1 MARPRATLSA
11 HASTVSQ
18 ISQLQKPQGNYLKRL
33 REWIG
38 DSQGGSKPE
47 AFAHPEAWVWR
58 AQDHRGERTES
69 DFVAMAAPTVERD
82 VFTQAVIYPL
92 VALYHALW
100 GRTHMRKQDV
110 LDLESGIVE
119 YNEEKLDRIGMV
131 ISTVLAS
138 VLPVVAVLGLF
149 FVHSLLKRIYIMIGI
164 TAAFAG
170 LLALLS
176 DGKGRRIEIF
186 AATATWVSSMLF
198 EARLMLTGAR
208 FAAVEVVFIG
218 SSALS
223 S

>member
-1 MARPRATLSA
+1 
-11 HASTVSQ
+11 
-18 ISQLQKPQGNYLKRL
+18 
-33 REWIG
+33 
-38 DSQGGSKPE
+38 
-47 AFAHPEAWVWR
+47 VWR

-69 DFVAMAAPTVERD
+69 DFVAMAASTVERD

-138 VLPVVAVLGLF
+138 ILPVVAV
-149 FVHSLLKRIYIMIGI
+149 
-164 TAAFAG
+164 
-170 LLALLS
+170 LALLS